1 MLYIGFM
8 FTTPLHV
15 NEINIRLNLYSDLL
29 FGCSLD
35 NERYRVK
42 VCNLGYINNLR
53 IISQA
58 RITGGFPALPV
69 LLTLCGS
76 SMSTSLPE
84 DVS

>member
-35 NERYRVK
+35 NE
-42 VCNLGYINNLR
+42 
-53 IISQA
+53 
-58 RITGGFPALPV
+58 
-69 LLTLCGS
+69 LLQKGTELKF
-76 SMSTSLPE
+76 
-84 DVS
+84 VI